1 LKIPKP
7 SDEKL
12 VKSMYAKCIA
22 HTFFT
27 ATRAEQIQNEFVINH
42 FACVV
47 KYQIQGFVEKNRN
60 DIGQEV
66 YESLEGASSDFV
78 KNLLLQCD
86 DKFVV
91 AKRLRELNSNSS
103 ATGDRNSLDWDGS
116 VGGGVRERTNSKAKT
131 QSGKG
136 SSGGGGSLASKK
148 TSSIISHFSS
158 QLNDLIS
165 KIRSMRSH
173 FIRCIKPNNT
183 LSARSFEKVMVQ
195 TQLRCGGALGAIQVF
210 HAGFPNRMDFKYFV
224 TRYTCFLTVC
234 GRNILTADLLN
245 CIQTAKSTSS
255 DQLWRAATSMLL
267 DIISLT
273 ITILFKTESFEIP
286 EGVDV
291 ITGLQMGKTQVFLK
305 ASVFELLERLQFQ
318 SQIFIAKILQRRRRA
333 AVLSRAY
340 HAAPGGGGGGGKGK
354 SLSCQYHAMR
364 SYLHIVSKRRS
375 QARNCISATILLQ
388 RKVRVFLAVS
398 WRKRILRA
406 ITRLKARYR
415 GGIARKMIFE
425 MKLRAAL
432 RIQTLYRQHSCRGRY
447 RFMRAQAAVL
457 QKYLRRYLAVIG
469 KIRKLR
475 GIVKLQCL
483 WRGTMARIRTVAYRQ
498 KLVSALLF
506 FCYGLTSLTLRLTET
521 SRAGGSKKSCRS
533 QGRFHG
539 PPPSASSPPDLSVRR
554 ILTTN

>member
-1 LKIPKP
+1 
-7 SDEKL
+7 
-12 VKSMYAKCIA
+12 MYAKCIA
-22 HTFFT
+22 HSFFT
-27 ATRAEQIQNEFVINH
+27 ATRAEQIKNEFVINH

-66 YESLEGASSDFV
+66 YESFESSSSEFL

-86 DKFVV
+86 DKFFVS
-91 AKRLRELNSNSS
+91 KRLRELNSNS
-103 ATGDRNSLDWDGS
+103 APVDRNSLDWDGS
-116 VGGGVRERTNSKAKT
+116 VGAVRERTNSKVKT
-131 QSGKG
+131 QAGK
-136 SSGGGGSLASKK
+136 SSSTGGVTNRK
-148 TSSIISHFSS
+148 TSSIISHFSA

-183 LSARSFEKVMVQ
+183 LSARSFDKVMVQ

-273 ITILFKTESFEIP
+273 IMILFKTESFEIP
-286 EGVDV
+286 EGIDV
-291 ITGLQMGKTQVFLK
+291 ITGLQMGKTQVFLR
-305 ASVFELLERLQFQ
+305 APVFELLERLQYH

-333 AVLSRAY
+333 AVLSRAF
-340 HAAPGGGGGGGKGK
+340 HAGTRLGSSKREIGK
-354 SLSCQYHAMR
+354 SLSCQYHATR
-364 SYLHIVSKRRS
+364 SFLYIVSKRRS

-398 WRKRILRA
+398 WRRRILRG
-406 ITRLKARYR
+406 ITALKAHYR

-425 MKLRAAL
+425 MKSKAVI
-432 RIQTLYRQHSCRGRY
+432 RIQTLYRQYSCHHKY
-447 RFMRAQAAVL
+447 RFMRAKAVIL
-457 QKYLRRYLAVIG
+457 QKYLRKYLAIIDKIG
-469 KIRKLR
+469 KLK
-475 GIVKLQCL
+475 GIVKLQSL

-498 KLVSALLF
+498 KLVRALLHAF
-506 FCYGLTSLTLRLTET
+506 SDPCFDRNKPHWRLKDELQKPRLI
-521 SRAGGSKKSCRS
+521 SWFS
-533 QGRFHG
+533 
-539 PPPSASSPPDLSVRR
+539 PSIPFLC
-554 ILTTN
+554 